1 MNNAPRTLFK
11 KVWQQHLVAEPAG
24 EPTLLYIDLQL
35 VHEVTSP
42 QAFDGLRLAGRK
54 VRCPDRTVATVD
66 HNVPTTSIADR
77 LNIVDQVASR
87 QVEALRRNCADFG
100 IELFDVQSPSQGIV
114 HIIGPE
120 LGFTKPGMTIV
131 CGDSHTSTH
140 GAFGALAFGIGT
152 SEVEHVLATQTLPQ
166 DKPKSFRINVEGAL
180 PTGVTAKDIILHII
194 GEIGTAGAT
203 GCVVEYA
210 GSAIRALS
218 MEGRMTICNMSIE
231 AGARAGMIA
240 PDDTTFAYL
249 KGRRFSPGTPSSL
262 SSPPSSLLS
271 SRSEAEGS
279 ASSSVDESIWNEA
292 VSHWKTLVTD
302 PGATFDRELTLNA
315 ADITPTVSWGTSPG
329 MVTGV
334 NSTVP
339 LADPNASEAD
349 RKAFDRALEY
359 MGLTPGQP
367 IQQIAIDCVFIGSC
381 TNGRIEDLRA
391 AAAVVRGYHVATT
404 VRTMVVPGSQAV
416 KAQAESEGLDRIF
429 KDAGFAWRE
438 PGCSMCLAMN
448 PDMLSPGE
456 RCASTSNR
464 NFEGRQGRA
473 GRTHL
478 VSPQMAAAAAIAGH
492 FTDIRTW
499 HFKQ

>member
-1 MNNAPRTLFK
+1 MNTAPRTLFE

-24 EPTLLYIDLQL
+24 EPALLYIDLQL

-54 VRCPDRTVATVD
+54 VRRPDRTVATVD

-77 LNIVDQVASR
+77 LHIVDQVSLR
-87 QVEALRRNCADFG
+87 QVEALRKNCADFG

-120 LGFTKPGMTIV
+120 LGLTKPGMTIV

-180 PTGVTAKDIILHII
+180 APGVTAKDIVLYII
-194 GEIGTAGAT
+194 GHIGTAGAT
-203 GCVVEYA
+203 GYVVEYA

-231 AGARAGMIA
+231 AGARAGLIA
-240 PDDTTFAYL
+240 PDQTTFAYL
-249 KGRRFSPGTPSSL
+249 KGRRFSPGTKSQGRHPERSEGPLYLPSSK
-262 SSPPSSLLS
+262 
-271 SRSEAEGS
+271 E
-279 ASSSVDESIWNEA
+279 DESPWNQA
-292 VSHWKTLVTD
+292 VSHWSSLATD
-302 PGATFDRELTLNA
+302 PGATFDRELTINA

-329 MVTGV
+329 MVTGI

-339 LADPNASEAD
+339 LPDPNASEAD
-349 RKAFDRALEY
+349 RKAFDRALDY

-367 IQQIAIDCVFIGSC
+367 IEKIAVDCVFIGSC

-391 AAAVVRGYHVATT
+391 ASAVVRGHRVATT
-404 VRTMVVPGSQAV
+404 VRAMVVPGSQAV

-429 KDAGFAWRE
+429 KDAGFDWRE

-448 PDMLSPGE
+448 PDILQPGE